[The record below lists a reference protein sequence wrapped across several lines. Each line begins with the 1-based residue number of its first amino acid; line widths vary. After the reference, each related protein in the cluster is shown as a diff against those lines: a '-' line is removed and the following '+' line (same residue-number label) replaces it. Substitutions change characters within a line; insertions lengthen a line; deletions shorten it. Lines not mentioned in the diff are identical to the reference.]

1 MKKMK
6 IGMFGRIV
14 LAILGGMAL
23 GFLLMHAGTGGTVGL
38 RILKTFNVLFAQV
51 LKFIVPLLILGLV
64 TPAIADAGK
73 GAGKLLVT
81 VMILSYL
88 STCAA
93 SLFGYVAAGQLLPHY
108 VAKGAIASA
117 GKGVDG
123 FHGAGSMGYD
133 PIDRELLITSCLVV
147 VDPSVC
153 RLRVRLH
160 FG

>member
-14 LAILGGMAL
+14 LAILGGVAL

-81 VMILSYL
+81 VMILS
-88 STCAA
+88 
-93 SLFGYVAAGQLLPHY
+93 GP
-108 VAKGAIASA
+108 
-117 GKGVDG
+117 
-123 FHGAGSMGYD
+123 GS
-133 PIDRELLITSCLVV
+133 
-147 VDPSVC
+147 
-153 RLRVRLH
+153 
-160 FG
+160 